1 VRVSPRAVAAAVL
14 GLLVL
19 SALLAPVVAPY
30 DPGLPT
36 GAPLTPPGAEHVLGT
51 NDIGQDV
58 WSQWVW
64 GARASL
70 LIAVVVTLLSTA
82 LSWCVGLSAGLSP
95 KGEALLVG
103 LTDLLLAL
111 PPVPLYLLLIAL
123 IGPGQLHLML
133 VLGLLSWPAFAR
145 VVRARVIA
153 VRREPYVE
161 AARALGGSARR
172 VAVYH
177 VMPAT
182 FELLPA
188 KLVLTVRFAIFA
200 EATLAFLGLGDPSAR
215 SWGTMLG
222 GAFRNPV
229 AFADGSWTWWVLPPA
244 LAIVAAVLS
253 TTFLV
258 AGDDDLGRYTRAH
271 SRASEPAIEPE
282 PTTALAD
289 TVAKPTH
296 VPAIP
301 PSLYH

>member
-1 VRVSPRAVAAAVL
+1 VRVSLRALAVAVL
-14 GLLVL
+14 GLLIL
-19 SALLAPVVAPY
+19 SAVLAPVLATY
-30 DPGLPT
+30 DPALSS
-36 GAPLTPPGAEHVLGT
+36 GAPLTPPGADHLFGT

-58 WSQWVW
+58 WSEWVW

-82 LSWCVGLSAGLSP
+82 LSWCLGLSAGLWP
-95 KGEALLVG
+95 KGEAILVG

-111 PPVPLYLLLIAL
+111 PAVPLYLLVMAL

-153 VRREPYVE
+153 VRHEAYVE
-161 AARALGGSARR
+161 AARALGGSWLR
-172 VAVYH
+172 VAVHH

-182 FELLPA
+182 LELLPA

-222 GAFRNPV
+222 WAFRNPV
-229 AFADGSWTWWVLPPA
+229 AFVDGSWTWWVLPPA

-253 TTFLV
+253 TTWLA
-258 AGDDDLGRYTRAH
+258 AGESDLGPPGGRHKPAR
-271 SRASEPAIEPE
+271 EPAEPE
-282 PTTALAD
+282 PIM
-289 TVAKPTH
+289 TVGEPAG
-296 VPAIP
+296 VPRSA
-301 PSLYH
+301 

>member
-1 VRVSPRAVAAAVL
+1 MRISLRALAVAVL

-19 SALLAPVVAPY
+19 SALLAPVLATH
-30 DPGLPT
+30 DPALPS
-36 GAPLTPPGAEHVLGT
+36 GPPLTPPGADHLLGT

-70 LIAVVVTLLSTA
+70 LIATVVTLLSTA
-82 LSWCVGLSAGLSP
+82 LSWCVGLSAGLSA
-95 KGEALLVG
+95 KGEAILVG
-103 LTDLLLAL
+103 VTDVLLAL
-111 PPVPLYLLLIAL
+111 PPVPLYLLVIAL

-161 AARALGGSARR
+161 AARALGGSSLH

-182 FELLPA
+182 LELLPA

-222 GAFRNPV
+222 WAFRNPL
-229 AFADGSWTWWVLPPA
+229 AFVDGSWTWWVLPPA

-253 TTFLV
+253 TTWLATGDSEIGP
-258 AGDDDLGRYTRAH
+258 AGGRYTVAH
-271 SRASEPAIEPE
+271 EPTRPEPIVPVVEPAG
-282 PTTALAD
+282 
-289 TVAKPTH
+289 
-296 VPAIP
+296 VPRSA
-301 PSLYH
+301 